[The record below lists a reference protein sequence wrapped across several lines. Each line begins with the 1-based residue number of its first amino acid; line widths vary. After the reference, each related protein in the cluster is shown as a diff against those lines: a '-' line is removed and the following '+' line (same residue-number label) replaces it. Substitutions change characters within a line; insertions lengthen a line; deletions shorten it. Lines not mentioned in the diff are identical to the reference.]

1 MLILVDKEALRMV
14 AAAGSRKWIN
24 LVAYCD
30 FPNIAATI
38 VDSQE
43 ARSWTTLDRE
53 QMATLYTNMSGQPAP
68 EYSECIKQLSSYA
81 ETWPSY
87 AKSEKA
93 LETEAE
99 AIYQAE
105 QSEKTEADFKAEA
118 EQARQG
124 QLNALQ
130 ATVSAVEEMRKL
142 PPGTYTLTGD
152 AAAEMTRQA
161 AAQAQKAAQKA
172 PTEPQARPQQG
183 ATKKIWDIAD
193 DLLAANPTIGNIK
206 EFRRTVIER
215 AEAMGLNGGTA
226 ATQFGHWKRNK
237 GL

>member
-1 MLILVDKEALRMV
+1 MLILIDKEALKMV

-24 LVAYCD
+24 LVAYVD

-68 EYSECIKQLSSYA
+68 EYSECIQQLSGYA
-81 ETWPSY
+81 ETWPPY
-87 AKSEKA
+87 VKSEKA
-93 LETEAE
+93 LEVEAE
-99 AIYQAE
+99 RIYQEE
-105 QSEKTEADFKAEA
+105 QAEKTDADLKAEA
-118 EQARQG
+118 EQAHQG

-130 ATVSAVEEMRKL
+130 ATIKAVE
-142 PPGTYTLTGD
+142 
-152 AAAEMTRQA
+152 AANAGLHPEQKAQA
-161 AAQAQKAAQKA
+161 AADRPKPAEKA
-172 PTEPQARPQQG
+172 PTEPAPRPQQG

-193 DLLAANPTIGNIK
+193 DLLAAHGTIGNIK
-206 EFRRTVIER
+206 EFRKTVIER